1 MGKSTSGMVLVGLM
15 GDCIMNGKLKG
26 NTAVITGGS
35 RGIGRSIALA
45 MAREGADIVIA
56 SDVASEVQAVVA
68 ELDHMGCRVMGH
80 VLDITSPGE
89 VYHFADQVKSIFG
102 PARILVNN
110 AGIVGK
116 RSFFFQSDDAVWR
129 KTIEV
134 NLFGTY
140 YCTKVFLPQIIE
152 QRKGRIINIASISG
166 KQASPTNSAYA
177 ASKHAVI
184 GITRT
189 VATELGLLGL
199 TDITCNA
206 ICPGVVNTEML
217 TGPGM
222 ILDELAQ
229 LTGTSREKVLEERI
243 MTLNIQHRIMDPEE
257 IAAMAVFLASDGAAG
272 ITGQALNVCG
282 GSVFY

>member
-1 MGKSTSGMVLVGLM
+1 MIGRL
-15 GDCIMNGKLKG
+15 NG
-26 NTAVITGGS
+26 NTAVITGGG

-45 MAREGADIVIA
+45 MAKEGADIVVA
-56 SDVASEVQAVVA
+56 SDVESELHAVVA
-68 ELDHMGCRVMGH
+68 EITGLGRRALAH
-80 VLDITSPGE
+80 VLDVTSPE
-89 VYHFADQVKSIFG
+89 AVTRFADLVKDHFRN
-102 PARILVNN
+102 ARILVNN

-116 RSFFFQSDDAVWR
+116 RSFITQSDDAIWR
-129 KTIEV
+129 RTIEV

-140 YCTKVFLPQIIE
+140 HCTKAFLPEIIE
-152 QRKGRIINIASISG
+152 QGKGRIINMASISG

-177 ASKHAVI
+177 ASKHGVI

-189 VATELGLLGL
+189 VAAELGILGL

-206 ICPGVVNTEML
+206 VCPGVVNTTML

-222 ILDELAQ
+222 ILDELSQ
-229 LTGTSREKVLEERI
+229 LLGTSREQVLEERI
-243 MTLNIQHRIMDPEE
+243 KTLNIQHRVMDPEE
-257 IAAMAVFLASDGAAG
+257 IAAMTVFLASDDARG